1 MKIEKEDLI
10 EINKILEKV
19 NELFNHEGFYSID
32 IIKTTSNQFYVME
45 INSGVM
51 IENFIDQQTDGYQRA
66 KAIYKEAVMGMFN
79 GNK

>member
-1 MKIEKEDLI
+1 
-10 EINKILEKV
+10 
-19 NELFNHEGFYSID
+19 
-32 IIKTTSNQFYVME
+32 
-45 INSGVM
+45 M